1 MLKLQRHGLWVA
13 IVATVTIF
21 ACWSASDSTDDSNQG
36 ELDAFLDTDQDS
48 KDYENYEALDNAS
61 DDTNVETDVDTDAP
75 NADTTQDPK
84 PDTGATDDPTDYED
98 PDIEP
103 YPCDSTVMTQNIEA
117 IATVIQQA
125 KTIYQETYKPNP
137 PYLREK
143 AVTDV
148 IAYLQSHDSVSQVE
162 ASSDGSAIYF
172 TWEPGIRCS
181 IYIKTMLDDDAV
193 EPPWAS
199 PPTQFPTRAPGGN
212 GKAAIYSTLADV
224 PGFQN
229 SHRGIAQL
237 LSTAGFQ
244 VEPLFEGPAVTLDAI
259 GRMSEFDVIYIRV
272 HGNFDRF
279 GFNFMTGE
287 SPSGDICKYGSL
299 LVYNYIGLGA
309 TLDNDGLYF
318 TVYPRFFRNSRFTP
332 KFNFRENSLAYF
344 SASDGLLST
353 CLASQMRKRGLG
365 AFVGWSGWL
374 ACADEDAH
382 TNIALF
388 ERLLQGASLG
398 VAIAELG
405 EENERFG
412 QTLGWEDFDQAGA
425 LLGYYPGLEGG
436 QVRITSTGCDK
447 DSDCPQDPEP
457 LVCINHQCIE
467 RPIPECAGRVCGPDP
482 VCGESCG
489 SCANNMVCDLDG
501 KCSAPSQNCSN
512 GWCLIPAGSF
522 KMGSSDNEP
531 DRFDNEGP
539 VRFVT
544 ITRPFYMKQTEVT
557 QGEWQA
563 VMTDNPSHNST
574 CGNNC
579 PVEQVSWF
587 EAVNY
592 ANTLSRK
599 EFLETCYEIIFDGPD
614 VNRAKVTFKGL
625 DCKGYRLPTEAEWEY
640 AARAGATGPQ
650 YGNIVNIAWY
660 SGNSSDKSHPVKQK
674 TANAWGLNDVLG
686 NVEEWVYDSFKSDY
700 YSSRP
705 FRCTDPIGPPSY
717 ISYKVVRGGAY
728 NSATTQ
734 TRLAYRNWLP
744 GDTQSKQHLGFRLV
758 RTQ

>member
-1 MLKLQRHGLWVA
+1 
-13 IVATVTIF
+13 
-21 ACWSASDSTDDSNQG
+21 
-36 ELDAFLDTDQDS
+36 
-48 KDYENYEALDNAS
+48 
-61 DDTNVETDVDTDAP
+61 
-75 NADTTQDPK
+75 
-84 PDTGATDDPTDYED
+84 
-98 PDIEP
+98 
-103 YPCDSTVMTQNIEA
+103 
-117 IATVIQQA
+117 
-125 KTIYQETYKPNP
+125 
-137 PYLREK
+137 
-143 AVTDV
+143 
-148 IAYLQSHDSVSQVE
+148 
-162 ASSDGSAIYF
+162 
-172 TWEPGIRCS
+172 
-181 IYIKTMLDDDAV
+181 
-193 EPPWAS
+193 
-199 PPTQFPTRAPGGN
+199 
-212 GKAAIYSTLADV
+212 
-224 PGFQN
+224 
-229 SHRGIAQL
+229 
-237 LSTAGFQ
+237 
-244 VEPLFEGPAVTLDAI
+244 
-259 GRMSEFDVIYIRV
+259 
-272 HGNFDRF
+272 
-279 GFNFMTGE
+279 
-287 SPSGDICKYGSL
+287 
-299 LVYNYIGLGA
+299 
-309 TLDNDGLYF
+309 
-318 TVYPRFFRNSRFTP
+318 
-332 KFNFRENSLAYF
+332 
-344 SASDGLLST
+344 
-353 CLASQMRKRGLG
+353 
-365 AFVGWSGWL
+365 
-374 ACADEDAH
+374 
-382 TNIALF
+382 
-388 ERLLQGASLG
+388 
-398 VAIAELG
+398 
-405 EENERFG
+405 
-412 QTLGWEDFDQAGA
+412 
-425 LLGYYPGLEGG
+425 
-436 QVRITSTGCDK
+436 
-447 DSDCPQDPEP
+447 
-457 LVCINHQCIE
+457 
-467 RPIPECAGRVCGPDP
+467 
-482 VCGESCG
+482 
-489 SCANNMVCDLDG
+489 
-501 KCSAPSQNCSN
+501 
-512 GWCLIPAGSF
+512 
-522 KMGSSDNEP
+522 MGSSDNEP